1 MLPVKNWPTL
11 KSVSAR
17 GVAIGAPIEPHEIPP
32 LTELAPHVPR
42 MAVYSVS
49 RSLVAQAVTPQF
61 GTMPLET
68 NEPPSLACN
77 PVLAAGWVSALTL
90 FTSYVVIPTR
100 TACGFPTIEPT
111 KSVTALRAMR
121 NFGGKKFSQFPLN
134 RM

>member
-1 MLPVKNWPTL
+1 MPVKNWPTL
-11 KSVSAR
+11 KSVSAS
-17 GVAIGAPIEPHEIPP
+17 GVAIGALNEPHEIPP
-32 LTELAPHVPR
+32 VTELTPQVPR
-42 MAVYSVS
+42 MAVYRVS
-49 RSLVAQAVTPQF
+49 RSLVAQAVTPQL

-68 NEPPSLACN
+68 IAPPSLARN

-90 FTSYVVIPTR
+90 FTSYVLIPMR
-100 TACGFPTIEPT
+100 TACGFPTIEPM

>member
-1 MLPVKNWPTL
+1 M

-17 GVAIGAPIEPHEIPP
+17 GVAIGALIEPHEIPP